1 MNQGFDAIVVGGGHN
16 GLTCGAYLARAGLRT
31 LVLERRHV
39 IGGAAV
45 TEEIV
50 PGFRFSV
57 FSYLMS
63 WLHPK
68 VIRELELRR
77 HGFEVLPA
85 SDMYG
90 PLENGD
96 GIVFADDIKR
106 TQASFARF
114 SRRDAEIYP
123 EFDRYLGEAVRVIR
137 KLILDTPVDP
147 TRRSWRDFRESA
159 AFLWKYRRIGKTMHR
174 LIDLLTLSADDFLSH
189 WFERTEI
196 RAVLAYYSGIGTFAG
211 PKTPGS
217 AYVTAHH
224 LLGEHAGA
232 GGWGFIRG
240 GMGTISGA
248 IAASGRAHGMVVRTE
263 AEVVAID
270 SDGDRVTGVTLADGS
285 RIAAPV
291 VASNASCKVTFLKL
305 IDPAKLPADFVAAI
319 RRYRTFSTAF
329 KINIACERLPQYR
342 GFDPA
347 AAGFA
352 YPTYCHV
359 GPTIEYLEAAYE
371 DAKHGR
377 WSARPFMTPV
387 APSFVDDT
395 IAPPGKHVLHL
406 FGGHAPHRLAEGD
419 WDEAEKQR
427 FARNAL
433 ATLDSFAPG
442 FSDGIIDMQV
452 LTPPDI
458 ERIINSPDGHIFHG
472 EILADQLFLKRP
484 APHYADYRA
493 PLRGLYQCGSS
504 AHPGGGVSGL
514 PGHNA
519 AREILRDLRRRPH

>member
-1 MNQGFDAIVVGGGHN
+1 MAETYDAIIIGGGHN

-50 PGFRFSV
+50 PGYKFSV

-68 VIRELELRR
+68 VIADLDLRR

-85 SDMYG
+85 SDMFG
-90 PLENGD
+90 PLED
-96 GIVFADDIKR
+96 GGHIVFSDDMAR

-123 EFDRYLGEAVRVIR
+123 EFDRQLGEAVRVIR
-137 KLILDTPVDP
+137 RLILDTPVDP
-147 TRRSWRDFRESA
+147 TKRSWRDFRDNI
-159 AFLWKYRRIGKTMHR
+159 AFLWKYRRIGKTLHR
-174 LIDLLTLSADDFLSH
+174 LIDLLTLSADDFLGR
-189 WFERTEI
+189 WFERSEI

-211 PKTPGS
+211 PRTPGS
-217 AYVTAHH
+217 AYVTVHH

-240 GMGTISGA
+240 GMGTISAA
-248 IAASGRAHGMVVRTE
+248 IARSGALHGMTVRTE

-270 SDGDRVTGVTLADGS
+270 SADGRVTGVTLADGS
-285 RIAAPV
+285 RIRAPI
-291 VASNASCKVTFLKL
+291 VASNASCKVTFLRL
-305 IDPAKLPADFVAAI
+305 LDAATLPTDFVQAI
-319 RRYRTFSTAF
+319 RAYRTFSTAF
-329 KINIACERLPQYR
+329 KINIACERLPAYR

-347 AAGFA
+347 TAGFA
-352 YPTYCHV
+352 YPTYAHI
-359 GPTIEYLEAAYE
+359 GPTIDYLDNAYQ
-371 DAKHGR
+371 DAMRGT
-377 WSARPFMTPV
+377 WSRRPFMTPV

-395 IAPPGKHVLHL
+395 IAPPGRHVLHL
-406 FGGHAPHRLAEGD
+406 FGGHAPHTLASGP
-419 WDEAEKQR
+419 WDVAQTER
-427 FARNAL
+427 FAQNAL
-433 ATLDSFAPG
+433 DTLDSFAPG
-442 FSDGIIDMQV
+442 FSSGIVGMQV
-452 LTPPDI
+452 LTPPEI
-458 ERIINSPDGHIFHG
+458 ERIIATPDGHIFHG

-484 APHYADYRA
+484 APHYADYRS

-519 AREILRDLRRRPH
+519 AREILRDLRRRMR

>member
-1 MNQGFDAIVVGGGHN
+1 MTEKFDAIIVGGGHN
-16 GLTCGAYLARAGLRT
+16 GLTCGAYLAKAGLKT

-45 TEEIV
+45 SEEII
-50 PGFRFSV
+50 PGFTFSV

-68 VIRELELRR
+68 VIADLELRR

-85 SDMYG
+85 SEMFG
-90 PLENGD
+90 PLAGGD
-96 GIVFADDIKR
+96 HILFSDAIAK

-114 SRRDAEIYP
+114 SRRDADIYP
-123 EFDRYLGEAVRVIR
+123 EFDRYLGEAVKIIR

-147 TRRSWRDFRESA
+147 TKRSWRDFKDTS
-159 AFLWKYRRIGKTMHR
+159 AFLWKYRKIGKTFHC
-174 LIDLLTLSADDFLSH
+174 IVDLLTMSADDFLSG
-189 WFERTEI
+189 WFERTEV

-211 PKTPGS
+211 PKSPGS
-217 AYVTAHH
+217 AYVTVHH

-240 GMGTISGA
+240 GMGTISQA
-248 IAASGRAHGMVVRTE
+248 IARSGATHGLIVRTN
-263 AEVVAID
+263 ADVVAID
-270 SDGDRVTGVTLADGS
+270 NAAGRATGVTLADS
-285 RIAAPV
+285 TRIEAPI
-291 VASNASCKVTFLKL
+291 VASNVSCKVTFLDL
-305 IDPAKLPADFVAAI
+305 IDSTVLPADFIADI

-342 GFDPA
+342 AFDPA
-347 AAGFA
+347 ACGFA
-352 YPTYCHV
+352 YPTYTHI
-359 GPTIEYLEAAYE
+359 GPTIEYLEAAYD
-371 DAKHGR
+371 DAKNGH
-377 WSARPFMTPV
+377 WSRNPFLTPV

-395 IAPPGKHVLHL
+395 IAPKGKHVLHV
-406 FGGHAPHRLAEGD
+406 FGGHAPYTLKD
-419 WDEAEKQR
+419 KTWTDAEKDL
-427 FARNAL
+427 FAKNAL
-433 ATLDSFAPG
+433 RTLDGFAPG
-442 FSDGIIDMQV
+442 FSDGIIGMQV

-458 ERIINSPDGHIFHG
+458 ERIIGSPHGHIFHG

-484 APHYADYRA
+484 APHYADYRS
-493 PLRGLYQCGSS
+493 PLKGLYQCGSS

-519 AREILRDLRRRPH
+519 AREILRDLGKRIG